1 MENNRLAVKR
11 KVKRRMG
18 VFRRVRK
25 LGVYEKVG

>member
-1 MENNRLAVKR
+1 VEEKQQVKR

-25 LGVYEKVG
+25 LGVYERVG

>member
-1 MENNRLAVKR
+1 MKNNKLAVKR
-11 KVKRRMG
+11 KVRRRMG